1 MMHRRALVSCLP
13 AAALV
18 PTAARAQTVSIS
30 LGTSLQGG
38 GFHPYSVA
46 LIDALRSVDPL
57 LELKIQETKGSTE
70 NAQLLQAGDLDMGL
84 VSGEVWHE
92 WIKTHPTAPRLT
104 VISVMYSTPGM
115 FCARADSRYR
125 TITELKGRPVVWSPR
140 GTGSAVQAR
149 YVMDGMGLDMD
160 RDFQAVYPDSFA
172 DGPDLVLESRA
183 AAIWGSGLRWPGFVE
198 IASRPLGARFIVP
211 NAEEIARI
219 RAKYPFLAVLT
230 VPGGLYPGQYDPIT
244 TVGAWSYILARPDF
258 DQAIAYRMASSLYK
272 ADRIGVLSKVVAQT
286 TARNTMLA
294 VKFVDELNPG
304 VLRFYREKKLVN

>member
-1 MMHRRALVSCLP
+1 MRRRTLLSGLPVVALAP
-13 AAALV
+13 AVAH
-18 PTAARAQTVSIS
+18 AQTVGFT
-30 LGTSLQGG
+30 LGTALPGG

-46 LIDALRSVDPL
+46 LVDALKTVDPL
-57 LELKIQETKGSTE
+57 LEIKVQETKGSTE
-70 NAQLLQAGDLDMGL
+70 NAQLLQAGDIDMGL
-84 VSGEVWHE
+84 VAGEVWHE
-92 WIKTHPTAPRLT
+92 WVKANPTAPSFS
-104 VISVMYSTPGM
+104 VISVMYSSPGM
-115 FCARADSRYR
+115 FCVRADSRYR
-125 TITELKGRPVVWSPR
+125 TILELKGRPVVWSPR

-160 RDFQAVYPDSFA
+160 RDFEAVYPDSFA
-172 DGPDLVLESRA
+172 DGPYMVLESRA

-230 VPGGLYPGQYDPIT
+230 VPGSLYPGQYDPMT
-244 TVGAWSYILARPDF
+244 TVGAWSYILARPDLEP
-258 DQAIAYRMASSLYK
+258 AIAYRMAASLYK
-272 ADRIGVLSKVVAQT
+272 ADRIGVLTKQVAQT